1 MELNKYFF
9 EALRLR
15 LENILR
21 ALSNNRKAH
30 IVYSTSIATDVKNT
44 VYLQARDY
52 IEPDVKP
59 ALAELLLFYKA
70 CVSHEGAH
78 IRFTS
83 LDDWKE
89 ACSRGPVF
97 QNLTNIIEDGRIETA
112 ISQTLPG
119 AGRWIKFT
127 NQYVYNNRKPK
138 TYGTGLQAFLMGL
151 NVYSILQTVPPFLS
165 PEIQRLIKLA
175 APYVDIGRAAS
186 STKEVLECVE
196 EILTIPEI
204 KALVDASTP
213 PPMIE
218 GDKGTTSPEKTTPSK
233 ETSERAE
240 KAKKIIQHRK
250 SRNSDEE
257 KSDHKKGS
265 CQETEKEDDN
275 VNNEDSND
283 NMENANSQKSSKNA
297 TGETED
303 TSDNTSDL
311 EEALEGL
318 DQGSEDDKEVS
329 DSQDDKQ
336 DQENESDSQKQDN
349 DVSDNNTDEETDD
362 PSSNDET
369 SESLDKN
376 NDIENKDTPNP
387 EEASENPDEDNDSN
401 NEESSE
407 QSLSSEESDDD
418 LSEDSENE
426 ELDDSDNDFDDDA
439 SDDVSEEE
447 FNQSDDDLSDNDF
460 DSEDFEAELDS
471 SVESYENTENNDLEF
486 ENGTP
491 ESHGNPGD
499 PSDDEEEFFINP
511 PEEDFGEL
519 LEDTNEEALTLT
531 KEAENIEEE
540 NTPEDILEGIPA
552 NIHGGVELVPQNLRR
567 NPSAYQALKKKN
579 EVLIKNLVNE
589 IQVALETRKAYD
601 LRSLNRGRLHS
612 GSLWKLAVPD
622 PTVFSRRVIPGDMPE
637 LAVYILVD
645 LSGSMSEQNTYPGPT
660 RIQSVK
666 NATCVL
672 SEAMRELKIIHAV
685 TGFNSFHPIT
695 YHYPAVTWEDTDSVK
710 IASFRSTNSNRDGF
724 SIRVAAN
731 ELSYR
736 QEPKKILF
744 VLSDGQPA
752 DCGGYV
758 HNLAWSDVKQAIF
771 EAKQKGIKVISL
783 FFGEE
788 SLVSTFKFMYDTPVF
803 VPDLTVLPRALGEVF
818 KRVYLE

>member
-1 MELNKYFF
+1 
-9 EALRLR
+9 
-15 LENILR
+15 
-21 ALSNNRKAH
+21 
-30 IVYSTSIATDVKNT
+30 
-44 VYLQARDY
+44 
-52 IEPDVKP
+52 
-59 ALAELLLFYKA
+59 
-70 CVSHEGAH
+70 
-78 IRFTS
+78 
-83 LDDWKE
+83 
-89 ACSRGPVF
+89 
-97 QNLTNIIEDGRIETA
+97 
-112 ISQTLPG
+112 
-119 AGRWIKFT
+119 
-127 NQYVYNNRKPK
+127 
-138 TYGTGLQAFLMGL
+138 MGL

-165 PEIQRLIKLA
+165 PETQKLIKLA

-218 GDKGTTSPEKTTPSK
+218 GDKGTTSPENTTPSK

-240 KAKKIIQHRK
+240 KAKKIIQRRK

-283 NMENANSQKSSKNA
+283 NMENENSQKSSKNA

-318 DQGSEDDKEVS
+318 DQDSEDDKEVS
-329 DSQDDKQ
+329 DFKDDKQ
-336 DQENESDSQKQDN
+336 DQENESQEQDN
-349 DVSDNNTDEETDD
+349 DVSGNNTETDD

-369 SESLDKN
+369 SESLDENK
-376 NDIENKDTPNP
+376 DTENKDTPDP
-387 EEASENPDEDNDSN
+387 EETLENLDEDNDSN
-401 NEESSE
+401 VPDSESSE
-407 QSLSSEESDDD
+407 ENLDSKQSDDD
-418 LSEDSENE
+418 LSEASDNE

-460 DSEDFEAELDS
+460 DSENFEAELDS
-471 SVESYENTENNDLEF
+471 SVESYENTKNNDSEF
-486 ENGTP
+486 DTPENIDS

-552 NIHGGVELVPQNLRR
+552 NIHGGVELVPQNLTR
-567 NPSAYQALKKKN
+567 NPASYQVLKKQN
-579 EVLIKNLVNE
+579 EVLIKNLINE

-622 PTVFSRRVIPGDMPE
+622 PTVFSRRVIPGDIPE

-672 SEAMRELKIIHAV
+672 SEAMRELKIVHAV
-685 TGFNSFHPIT
+685 TGFNSFHPAT
-695 YHYPAVTWEDTDSVK
+695 YHYPAVTWDDMDSIK
-710 IASFRSTNSNRDGF
+710 IASFRSNHSNRDGF

-744 VLSDGQPA
+744 ILSDGQPA
-752 DCGGYV
+752 DYGGYT
-758 HNLAWSDVKQAIF
+758 NNTAWNDVKQAVY
-771 EAKQKGIKVISL
+771 ETKNKGIKVISL
-783 FFGEE
+783 FFGDEC
-788 SLVSTFKFMYDTPVF
+788 LVPTFKFMYDTPVF
-803 VPDLTVLPRALGEVF
+803 VHDLTILPRVLGEVF
-818 KRVYLE
+818 KKVYLE

>member
-44 VYLQARDY
+44 VYLQARDF
-52 IEPDVKP
+52 IEPNVKP

-89 ACSRGPVF
+89 ACNRGPAF
-97 QNLTNIIEDGRIETA
+97 QHLTNIIEDGRIETA

-119 AGRWIKFT
+119 TGRWIKFT
-127 NQYVYNNRKPK
+127 NQYIYNHRKPE
-138 TYGTGLQAFLMGL
+138 TYGAGLKAFLMGL
-151 NVYSILQTVPPFLS
+151 NIYSILQIIPPFLS
-165 PEIQRLIKLA
+165 PETQRLIKLA
-175 APYVDIGRAAS
+175 APYVDIGRAATT
-186 STKEVLECVE
+186 TKEVLGCVE
-196 EILTIPEI
+196 EILAIPEI
-204 KALVDASTP
+204 KSLVDASTP

-218 GDKGTTSPEKTTPSK
+218 GDKGTTSPEKTTPSE

-240 KAKKIIQHRK
+240 KAKKIIQRRK
-250 SRNSDEE
+250 SRDKNSNENKSNQKKYLDETKKE
-257 KSDHKKGS
+257 SD
-265 CQETEKEDDN
+265 
-275 VNNEDSND
+275 NNEDSGNTDSQD
-283 NMENANSQKSSKNA
+283 NEFSEDDSD
-297 TGETED
+297 TED
-303 TSDNTSDL
+303 TGDTPDNVPEQTL
-311 EEALEGL
+311 ENPDE
-318 DQGSEDDKEVS
+318 DSEEVS
-329 DSQDDKQ
+329 DSQDTERQESGLQK
-336 DQENESDSQKQDN
+336 QENDETLSDIDETAS
-349 DVSDNNTDEETDD
+349 NNE
-362 PSSNDET
+362 ET
-369 SESLDKN
+369 SESPDEA
-376 NDIENKDTPNP
+376 IEDEDTPVS
-387 EEASENPDEDNDSN
+387 EETLENPDEDNDR
-401 NEESSE
+401 ESSE
-407 QSLSSEESDDD
+407 QSLDSEESDDD
-418 LSEDSENE
+418 LSEASENE

-439 SDDVSEEE
+439 SGNVSEEE
-447 FNQSDDDLSDNDF
+447 FDQSDDDF
-460 DSEDFEAELDS
+460 DSEDFEVELDS
-471 SVESYENTENNDLEF
+471 SVESYESSENAENNETEF

-491 ESHGNPGD
+491 ESLDSESYGNPSNSG
-499 PSDDEEEFFINP
+499 DDEEEFFTNP

-540 NTPEDILEGIPA
+540 ETPLDILKGIPV
-552 NIHGGVELVPQNLRR
+552 NIHGGIELVPQNLRR

-622 PTVFSRRVIPGDMPE
+622 PTVFSRRVIPGDIPE

-672 SEAMRELKIIHAV
+672 SEGMRELKIAHAV
-685 TGFNSFHPIT
+685 TGFQASYPQAF
-695 YHYPAVTWEDTDSVK
+695 HYPVVTWDSMDSVK
-710 IASFRSTNSNRDGF
+710 IASFRSGCSNRDGY

-752 DCGGYV
+752 DYEGYTN
-758 HNLAWSDVKQAIF
+758 NLAWNDVKQAVF
-771 EAKQKGIKVISL
+771 ETKNKGIKVISL
-783 FFGEE
+783 FFGDEY
-788 SLVSTFKFMYDTPVF
+788 LVPTFKFMYDTPVF
-803 VPDLTVLPRALGEVF
+803 VHDLTILPRVLGDVF
-818 KRVYLE
+818 KKVYLE